1 MAHHR
6 TDNECAWTGGNQ
18 TRPADPCHGICG
30 VLTGFA
36 QGGVWTAVLT
46 GMLALW
52 VTFVPRFIWIF
63 AGAPLIDWLEGR
75 PKLNIALAAI
85 TAAVVGVIA
94 NLTIW
99 FALHV
104 FFGRVAPIQFG
115 ALSTILPD
123 FTTLQVI
130 PIGLA
135 RLAAV
140 LLLKR
145 HWGLSW
151 VLMICGGLS
160 VLIASL

>member
-1 MAHHR
+1 M
-6 TDNECAWTGGNQ
+6 
-18 TRPADPCHGICG
+18 
-30 VLTGFA
+30 LTGFA
-36 QGGVWTAVLT
+36 QGGVWTAVLA